1 MKYGIMLGI
10 IPPTV
15 KLYLLCRREMLKL
28 LLVSSLG
35 IHAEIYSWG

>member
-1 MKYGIMLGI
+1 MIYGI

-15 KLYLLCRREMLKL
+15 KWYLLCRIELLEL

-35 IHAEIYSWG
+35 IHEEIYSWV